1 VLDREQIGVKSQRL
15 ALPPATLAD
24 LAAGLFLM
32 MLAVTAAALLDVLYE
47 PYRDARVHGSQTHYQ
62 LDDAVLYWAEFGRA
76 ADLNVKTAAT
86 SVSVELDGIH
96 PAQPWMEREVF
107 WSARTV
113 DEGTIDIRFPPAL
126 SVQAVRLFVVDGD
139 SFMRVSLLQ
148 SGDQVR
154 FANSHHD
161 GVWLDFPVTVGERK
175 AGRKSILLK
184 KLVGDDARISA
195 LVLTG
200 PGGDT

>member
-1 VLDREQIGVKSQRL
+1 MSVKSQRL
-15 ALPPATLAD
+15 ALPPATLTD
-24 LAAGLFLM
+24 LAAGLLLM

-62 LDDAVLYWAEFGRA
+62 VDDAVLYWAEFGRA

-86 SVSVELDGIH
+86 AVSVELDGIH

-154 FANSHHD
+154 FAMSHHD

>member
-1 VLDREQIGVKSQRL
+1 MKSQRPS
-15 ALPPATLAD
+15 LPPATLAD

-32 MLAVTAAALLDVLYE
+32 MLTVAAAALLDALYE
-47 PYRDARVHGSQTHYQ
+47 PYRDVRVHGSQAHYQ
-62 LDDAVLYWAEFGRA
+62 VDDAVLYWAEFGRTA
-76 ADLNVKTAAT
+76 ELNVKTAAK

-96 PAQPWMEREVF
+96 PAQPWMERAVF

-126 SVQAVRLFVVDGD
+126 PIQLVKLFVVDGD
-139 SFMRVSLLQ
+139 TFFRVSLLQ

-154 FANSHHD
+154 FANSHHN
-161 GVWLDFPVTVGERK
+161 GVWLDFPVSIGERE
-175 AGRKSILLK
+175 AGRKTILLK